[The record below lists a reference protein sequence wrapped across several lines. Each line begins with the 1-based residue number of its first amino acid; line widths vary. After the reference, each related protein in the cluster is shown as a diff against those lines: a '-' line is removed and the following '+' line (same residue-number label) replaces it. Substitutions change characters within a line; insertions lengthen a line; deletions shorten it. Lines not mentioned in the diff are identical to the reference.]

1 MIEIED
7 AWVRIERHVRRN
19 ETVELDLQQAVG
31 RVLAT
36 QLDSDSDSPPFSKS
50 LVDGFAVGSPPGGT
64 VSYLISEIVTA
75 GNVPTK
81 TLSAGQATQ
90 IMTGA
95 PIPEGSIGVIMVEE
109 TQVSDD
115 GRIIV
120 TSTNFSM
127 GQNILNQGRVVSK
140 SEKLLDSG
148 HRLRAHH
155 VGALAEFGINR
166 VDVVR
171 KTNVAVLV
179 TGDELVPIDETPGPG
194 QIRNSNGSLI
204 ASMIDS
210 AGGEATILGVGRDN
224 MSDLLEK
231 IAIGLQHDILVIAGG
246 VSAGVLDLVPK
257 CLTESSVKQDFHKIN
272 LKPGKPL
279 WFGTRTKNSESDP
292 LTQKQDKTLVF
303 GLPGNPVSTLVC
315 FKLFVEPIIRRLDG
329 GPKEHRFYT
338 GSLSDDFH
346 FTGGRRTFWPC
357 RFARRPD
364 TEINDREGRELE
376 PLPWIGSSDQVR
388 FLYADALVE
397 FAGERQT
404 FHAGDTVR
412 YVKL

>member
-7 AWVRIERHVRRN
+7 AWARIESHVRRN
-19 ETVELDLQQAVG
+19 ETVEVNLTQAVG

-36 QLDSDSDSPPFSKS
+36 QLDSDADSPPFSKS
-50 LVDGFAVGSPPGGT
+50 LVDGFAVGSSPEGT
-64 VSYLISEIVTA
+64 ASYLISEIVTA

-81 TLSAGQATQ
+81 TLVAGQATQ

-109 TQVSDD
+109 TQTSDD
-115 GRIIV
+115 GRMEV
-120 TSTNFSM
+120 TSTKFSI
-127 GQNILNQGRVVSK
+127 GQNILNRGRVVSK
-140 SEKLLDSG
+140 SEKLLDAG
-148 HRLRAHH
+148 HRLQAHH
-155 VGALAEFGINR
+155 VGALAEFGINL
-166 VDVVR
+166 VHVFR
-171 KTNVAVLV
+171 KTTVAVLV

-210 AGGEATILGVGRDN
+210 AGGEATILGIGRDN
-224 MSDLLEK
+224 EPDLMEK

-257 CLTESSVKQDFHKIN
+257 CLNESRVEQDFHKIN

-279 WFGTRTKNSESDP
+279 WFGTRTENAVAGHDKHVP
-292 LTQKQDKTLVF
+292 DKTLVF

-329 GPKEHRFYT
+329 GDKEPLFYA
-338 GSLSDDFH
+338 GRLSADFD
-346 FTGGRRTFWPC
+346 FPGGRRTFWPC
-357 RFARRPD
+357 RFTKHAAP
-364 TEINDREGRELE
+364 EMNDRAEIELE
-376 PLPWIGSSDQVR
+376 PLPWVGSSDQVR
-388 FLYADALVE
+388 FLHADALVE
-397 FAGERQT
+397 FAGERRT
-404 FHAGDTVR
+404 FHAGETVR

>member
-7 AWVRIERHVRRN
+7 AWVRIERHVRQN
-19 ETVELDLQQAVG
+19 ETVEVDLQQAVG

-50 LVDGFAVGSPPGGT
+50 LVDGFAVGSPPAET

-109 TQVSDD
+109 TQASDD
-115 GRIIV
+115 RRIVV

-148 HRLRAHH
+148 YRLQAHH

-179 TGDELVPIDETPGPG
+179 TGDELVPIDETP
-194 QIRNSNGSLI
+194 RTRAN
-204 ASMIDS
+204 
-210 AGGEATILGVGRDN
+210 
-224 MSDLLEK
+224 
-231 IAIGLQHDILVIAGG
+231 
-246 VSAGVLDLVPK
+246 PK
-257 CLTESSVKQDFHKIN
+257 QQ
-272 LKPGKPL
+272 
-279 WFGTRTKNSESDP
+279 W
-292 LTQKQDKTLVF
+292 
-303 GLPGNPVSTLVC
+303 LP
-315 FKLFVEPIIRRLDG
+315 D
-329 GPKEHRFYT
+329 RF
-338 GSLSDDFH
+338 DD
-346 FTGGRRTFWPC
+346 
-357 RFARRPD
+357 
-364 TEINDREGRELE
+364 
-376 PLPWIGSSDQVR
+376 
-388 FLYADALVE
+388 
-397 FAGERQT
+397 
-404 FHAGDTVR
+404 
-412 YVKL
+412 